1 MFKGFPYQE
10 SCPGM
15 NIQVLQPAK
24 ETLVH
29 NEPGPAALLGGQAQA
44 FSRFLPV
51 LLTGEFSSC
60 LKSILW
66 SAAGCGCALSA
77 QQPTQS

>member
-1 MFKGFPYQE
+1 
-10 SCPGM
+10 M

-60 LKSILW
+60 LKSIL
-66 SAAGCGCALSA
+66 
-77 QQPTQS
+77 